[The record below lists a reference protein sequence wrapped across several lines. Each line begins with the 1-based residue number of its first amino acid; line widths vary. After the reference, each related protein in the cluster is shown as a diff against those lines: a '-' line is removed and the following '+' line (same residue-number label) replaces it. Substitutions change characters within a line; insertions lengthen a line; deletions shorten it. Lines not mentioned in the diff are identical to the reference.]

1 MPVAG
6 PAAGAP
12 SWQIGGRGGAPT
24 VDDRRRDE
32 ASGRFGRRRTGSG
45 IIRAVTVRRP
55 IRRFAALVALLA
67 TVVAQSAAAAYACAS
82 RADAIAA
89 APSAVSPCA
98 EHLAMGTDPGA
109 KSPNLCEV
117 HCQSALTP
125 ALVHPVM
132 APAPESAIEVPPPAA
147 VRDGQDALPP
157 EAKVTPPPA
166 RSLYCRL
173 QL

>member
-1 MPVAG
+1 
-6 PAAGAP
+6 
-12 SWQIGGRGGAPT
+12 
-24 VDDRRRDE
+24 
-32 ASGRFGRRRTGSG
+32 
-45 IIRAVTVRRP
+45 VTVRRP
-55 IRRFAALVALLA
+55 IRRFVALVALLA

-89 APSAVSPCA
+89 APSAESPCA
-98 EHLAMGTDPGA
+98 EHLAMGSDAGA
-109 KSPNLCEV
+109 TSPNLCEV

-125 ALVHPVM
+125 ASALPVM
-132 APAPESAIEVPPPAA
+132 APAPETAIEVPLPAA
-147 VRDGQDALPP
+147 VRDGQDAPPP